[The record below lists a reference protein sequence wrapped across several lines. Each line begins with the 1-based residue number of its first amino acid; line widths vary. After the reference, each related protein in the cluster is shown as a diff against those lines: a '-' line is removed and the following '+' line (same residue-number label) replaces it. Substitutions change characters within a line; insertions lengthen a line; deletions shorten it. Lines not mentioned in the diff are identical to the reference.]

1 MFYGAYEGVY
11 NYFGTHVDNVSDKAD
26 NDSEIVLA
34 DEEHEE
40 IGEVKNYYQVI
51 YDELWRSTSNI
62 NNYLLGY
69 KD

>member
-40 IGEVKNYYQVI
+40 IGEVKNYY
-51 YDELWRSTSNI
+51 
-62 NNYLLGY
+62 
-69 KD
+69 